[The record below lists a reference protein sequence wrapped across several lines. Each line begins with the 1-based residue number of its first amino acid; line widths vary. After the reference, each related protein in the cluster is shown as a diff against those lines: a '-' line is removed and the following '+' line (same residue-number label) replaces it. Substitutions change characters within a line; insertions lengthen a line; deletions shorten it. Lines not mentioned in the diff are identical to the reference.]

1 MRKHFLLFVSCFVLS
16 AQVCAAP
23 ALLVADTQSGFV
35 LDAKNAD
42 SIRYPASLTKVMTLY
57 ITFEALSSGLLSLDD
72 QLPISKHA
80 AAQPRSKLYLKPG
93 QTISVRDA
101 ILALIIKSANDVA
114 VVLAEALAPS
124 EEAFALIMTSV
135 AQDLG
140 MQHTVFKNASGLHHP
155 EQHTT
160 ARDLAI
166 LTMALIDHYPAYYK
180 LFSTQSF
187 VYNNKKYANH
197 NQLLKQYE
205 GAEGLKTGFVAASG
219 YNIITTAKR
228 DNRRLVSIVIG
239 DKSVQQRN
247 KKAVWLLDRGFAKL
261 QKTSDLDVDI
271 KETLPRQKA
280 IIAHPQ
286 KEYYQSIMRKSIA
299 QSRMVAAELQKN
311 KEVNLTTLMPKKITE
326 DKSVKVEQGD
336 TESSWSIQV
345 GAFSTQESAEKVA
358 NAALALIDGQG
369 KTIRTPQS
377 KKIFRARIYGFS
389 SKEDAEAACQTVQ
402 ENQMGCLTVAP

>member
-1 MRKHFLLFVSCFVLS
+1 MRKRLLLFVSCFILS
-16 AQVCAAP
+16 AHVCAAP

-42 SIRYPASLTKVMTLY
+42 AIKYPASLTKVMTLY
-57 ITFEALSSGLLSLDD
+57 VTFEALSSGLLSLDD

-140 MQHTVFKNASGLHHP
+140 MRHTVFKNASGLHHP

-197 NQLLKQYE
+197 NQLLKQYA

-228 DNRRLVSIVIG
+228 DNKRLVSIVIG

-247 KKAVWLLDRGFAKL
+247 RKAALLLDKGFEKL
-261 QKTSDLDVDI
+261 QKTSDLSVDI

-286 KEYYQSIMRKSIA
+286 KEYYQSIMQKSIA
-299 QSRMVAAELQKN
+299 HARLIANTQAP
-311 KEVNLTTLMPKKITE
+311 KEVTLTTLMPKKAIE

-336 TESSWSIQV
+336 TETSWSIQV

-358 NAALALIDGQG
+358 AEALALLEPKG
-369 KTIRTPQS
+369 KTVRIPQS
-377 KKIFRARIYGFS
+377 KNLFRARIYGFT
-389 SKEDAEAACQTVQ
+389 SKEEAEQACQIVQ
-402 ENQMGCLTVAP
+402 QHNISCLTVAP